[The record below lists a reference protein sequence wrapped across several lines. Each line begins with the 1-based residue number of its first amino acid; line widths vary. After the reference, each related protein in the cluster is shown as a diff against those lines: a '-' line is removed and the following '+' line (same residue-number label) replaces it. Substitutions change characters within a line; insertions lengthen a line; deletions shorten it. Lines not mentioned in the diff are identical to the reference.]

1 MREELQKSFNVHKS
15 KKKNMFSENGQP
27 TQARYV
33 FHCGA
38 FMWKKGLE
46 VSFTRKQRK
55 GGISK

>member
-15 KKKNMFSENGQP
+15 KKTNMFSENGQP

-38 FMWKKGLE
+38 FMWKKRVRGFFYE
-46 VSFTRKQRK
+46 KTEKR
-55 GGISK
+55 GD